1 MTRQVVKTDQA
12 PKAVAAYSQAIIANG
27 FVFCA
32 GQIAIDPATGKLI
45 EGDVTAQTE
54 QVFKNIKAV
63 LAAAGTDLSKVVK
76 ANVYLHNMAD
86 FAAMNAVYATMF
98 THEPPARTTVG
109 NLVLPLGGLVEIEVT
124 ALA

>member
-32 GQIAIDPATGKLI
+32 GQIAIDPSTGKLI

-63 LAAAGTDLSKVVK
+63 LAAAGTDLSKAVK
-76 ANVYLHNMAD
+76 VNVYLHNMAD

-109 NLVLPLGGLVEIEVT
+109 NLVLPFGGLVEIEVT
-124 ALA
+124 ALV